1 VLLTLNQV
9 ISQITTLA
17 AAHSQ
22 IAASGVGDF
31 AEWQAEERN
40 YPLLWVFHETT
51 NVGNR
56 ELVYS
61 IRLICA
67 DRVITGEE
75 GEDTDGMEQ
84 EVLSDTLLILLD
96 FLAYFQQQH
105 SQTYTVIPSATID
118 PFTERFNDRVAGNS
132 MVIQI
137 RQPFTWDAC
146 QIPQSGAT
154 IPPTVDGL
162 TLYDFCDPSVI
173 ARLTA
178 EQVAC
183 LEAEYAL
190 PCADVTQQVNGT
202 TIGTTVSGG
211 TNNQLIRNTAGTAV
225 GTSANPSIVANSTYT
240 LKKSGGTTISTGS
253 IAAEASANIT
263 APDATAVV
271 KDTANN
277 TISTTPIQSDS
288 SANITAPDGTYS
300 LRDTASNVLGTG
312 SIRSGQLA
320 VVITAPDAT
329 VTINGASLGATGT
342 IRSGGSED
350 LDVLQ
355 GGVAAG
361 SWNGSAWIIPT
372 CPAAPSLSVALSDTT
387 PNFGDVVLITA
398 TPTGITPTSYTFIIP
413 LKDGTLTRTTQAG
426 NTLNWTAVYTGAQ
439 KISVEAT
446 NGSAWVS
453 DDVDVTVSYV
463 IANGLILNGTNWL
476 STANGTFNRLLNA
489 NIWQMSMWFNATS
502 LANLPI
508 IFAGTASNMFVEVDA
523 THVYVNVGG
532 VLRTYNQVV
541 STATRYNLVIQKT
554 ALGNN
559 LTVYLNGVALA
570 LTSGSSGDLLPLNQ
584 GAYIGRYW
592 SGGFELS
599 GKIKDVSFFNSFNS
613 SLAQV
618 TAYYNAGSGSHPVT
632 LGQFPDVWYWL
643 ESNPNDY
650 GRLGINATAANSPTY
665 GAF

>member
-1 VLLTLNQV
+1 
-9 ISQITTLA
+9 
-17 AAHSQ
+17 
-22 IAASGVGDF
+22 
-31 AEWQAEERN
+31 
-40 YPLLWVFHETT
+40 
-51 NVGNR
+51 
-56 ELVYS
+56 
-61 IRLICA
+61 
-67 DRVITGEE
+67 
-75 GEDTDGMEQ
+75 
-84 EVLSDTLLILLD
+84 
-96 FLAYFQQQH
+96 
-105 SQTYTVIPSATID
+105 
-118 PFTERFNDRVAGNS
+118 
-132 MVIQI
+132 
-137 RQPFTWDAC
+137 
-146 QIPQSGAT
+146 
-154 IPPTVDGL
+154 
-162 TLYDFCDPSVI
+162 
-173 ARLTA
+173 
-178 EQVAC
+178 
-183 LEAEYAL
+183 
-190 PCADVTQQVNGT
+190 
-202 TIGTTVSGG
+202 
-211 TNNQLIRNTAGTAV
+211 
-225 GTSANPSIVANSTYT
+225 
-240 LKKSGGTTISTGS
+240 
-253 IAAEASANIT
+253 
-263 APDATAVV
+263 
-271 KDTANN
+271 
-277 TISTTPIQSDS
+277 
-288 SANITAPDGTYS
+288 
-300 LRDTASNVLGTG
+300 
-312 SIRSGQLA
+312 LA

-329 VTINGASLGATGT
+329 VTINGASLGATGD
-342 IRSGGSED
+342 IPSGGSED

-372 CPAAPSLSVALSDTT
+372 CPASPSLAVTLSDDT

-398 TPTGITPTSYTFIIP
+398 TPTGITPTSYTFIVP

-532 VLRTYNQVV
+532 SLRTYNQVV

-559 LTVYLNGVALA
+559 LTVYLNGVALT
-570 LTSGSSGDLLPLNQ
+570 LTSGSSTDLLPLNQ

-599 GKIKDVSFFNSFNS
+599 GKIKDVAFFNSFNS

-618 TAYYNAGSGSHPVT
+618 TSYYNAGSGSHPVT

>member
-1 VLLTLNQV
+1 MFTC
-9 ISQITTLA
+9 TPA
-17 AAHSQ
+17 AAVPVL
-22 IAASGVGDF
+22 AV
-31 AEWQAEERN
+31 
-40 YPLLWVFHETT
+40 T
-51 NVGNR
+51 
-56 ELVYS
+56 
-61 IRLICA
+61 
-67 DRVITGEE
+67 
-75 GEDTDGMEQ
+75 
-84 EVLSDTLLILLD
+84 LSDD
-96 FLAYFQQQH
+96 
-105 SQTYTVIPSATID
+105 
-118 PFTERFNDRVAGNS
+118 
-132 MVIQI
+132 
-137 RQPFTWDAC
+137 
-146 QIPQSGAT
+146 
-154 IPPTVDGL
+154 
-162 TLYDFCDPSVI
+162 
-173 ARLTA
+173 
-178 EQVAC
+178 
-183 LEAEYAL
+183 
-190 PCADVTQQVNGT
+190 
-202 TIGTTVSGG
+202 
-211 TNNQLIRNTAGTAV
+211 
-225 GTSANPSIVANSTYT
+225 
-240 LKKSGGTTISTGS
+240 
-253 IAAEASANIT
+253 
-263 APDATAVV
+263 
-271 KDTANN
+271 
-277 TISTTPIQSDS
+277 
-288 SANITAPDGTYS
+288 
-300 LRDTASNVLGTG
+300 
-312 SIRSGQLA
+312 
-320 VVITAPDAT
+320 
-329 VTINGASLGATGT
+329 
-342 IRSGGSED
+342 
-350 LDVLQ
+350 
-355 GGVAAG
+355 
-361 SWNGSAWIIPT
+361 
-372 CPAAPSLSVALSDTT
+372 T

-398 TPTGITPTSYTFIIP
+398 TPTGITPTSYTFIVP

-523 THVYVNVGG
+523 THVYVNVGSS
-532 VLRTYNQVV
+532 LRTYNQVV

-570 LTSGSSGDLLPLNQ
+570 LTSGSSNDLSTLNQ

-599 GKIKDVSFFNSFNS
+599 GKMKDVAFFNSFNS